1 MRLKDIKVGGKYR
14 ARVSGVFVTVRVDAK
29 EDIPYPPGGGRG
41 YTAVHVTNLATNKH
55 MTWKGAAKLRNEVGM
70 EPPTV
75 SKKLREAAESAAEFV
90 ARPKTEYPPPAE
102 RSIYTAIAMGAEP
115 SVICPKCDQIAEH
128 GHVCDPKD
136 LEGEQR
142 PDPTPS
148 AVFSDRPQPLPA
160 LTAEHPVALVS
171 ECAPTS
177 DSGTD
182 DGPADPLGL
191 KGDQRPAFD
200 VITARIE
207 RGERVTKLCGYA
219 GTGKTWLLSK
229 IAGWAIARNFEVTVA
244 APTHK
249 AAGVIADK
257 LEANGVFGVEVRTIH
272 SLLGLTL
279 APDYENDTGGRVLC
293 SPEAGKGKLTRGLV
307 ICDEASM
314 VGSVLKEHIDR
325 TPDSVRWLFVGDLA
339 QLPPVGEGVSELLD
353 DPDAT
358 LETVLRQGKGSEITN
373 LATRVRSGDL
383 DMEYDPG
390 REVSHVDTAEEL
402 LDAARRTF
410 DSDEYRSDPS
420 HARVLVF
427 RNARR
432 KAINLR
438 MRGLLVGAEEPYV
451 PGEWLV
457 MYAAFT
463 PDKSKL
469 NLLAEKAKGFT
480 RGTRSYGQAWKDFFR
495 LKESLAGNVL
505 TQLHVSE
512 EVRVTGVTEA
522 TVGVGGYEFDV
533 YRLTVEDHDGTEYV
547 LPVLT
552 PESAVRHK
560 EAMDAKVAEAQEHRA
575 AMAELPERSGPWLEL
590 DAKRRA
596 AWGAYFTLEETFA
609 QVDYAY
615 AMTVHKS
622 QGSTFQHAFV
632 DVPDLLSSGGMQ
644 RSILYTAVTRP
655 AKSLTFYA

>member
-1 MRLKDIKVGGKYR
+1 
-14 ARVSGVFVTVRVDAK
+14 
-29 EDIPYPPGGGRG
+29 
-41 YTAVHVTNLATNKH
+41 
-55 MTWKGAAKLRNEVGM
+55 
-70 EPPTV
+70 
-75 SKKLREAAESAAEFV
+75 
-90 ARPKTEYPPPAE
+90 
-102 RSIYTAIAMGAEP
+102 
-115 SVICPKCDQIAEH
+115 
-128 GHVCDPKD
+128 
-136 LEGEQR
+136 
-142 PDPTPS
+142 
-148 AVFSDRPQPLPA
+148 
-160 LTAEHPVALVS
+160 
-171 ECAPTS
+171 
-177 DSGTD
+177 
-182 DGPADPLGL
+182 
-191 KGDQRPAFD
+191 
-200 VITARIE
+200 
-207 RGERVTKLCGYA
+207 
-219 GTGKTWLLSK
+219 
-229 IAGWAIARNFEVTVA
+229 
-244 APTHK
+244 
-249 AAGVIADK
+249 
-257 LEANGVFGVEVRTIH
+257 
-272 SLLGLTL
+272 
-279 APDYENDTGGRVLC
+279 
-293 SPEAGKGKLTRGLV
+293 
-307 ICDEASM
+307 
-314 VGSVLKEHIDR
+314 
-325 TPDSVRWLFVGDLA
+325 
-339 QLPPVGEGVSELLD
+339 
-353 DPDAT
+353 
-358 LETVLRQGKGSEITN
+358 
-373 LATRVRSGDL
+373 
-383 DMEYDPG
+383 
-390 REVSHVDTAEEL
+390 
-402 LDAARRTF
+402 
-410 DSDEYRSDPS
+410 
-420 HARVLVF
+420 VF

-512 EVRVTGVTEA
+512 EVRVRDVTEA

-533 YRLTVEDHDGTEYV
+533 YRLTVADHDGTEYV

-575 AMAELPERSGPWLEL
+575 AMADLPERSGPWLEA